1 MARIHRLPPTLAS
14 QIAAGEVVER
24 PASAVKE
31 LLENA
36 ADAGATRV
44 DVEVARGGTDLI
56 RVADNGCGIDADDL
70 PLAFAR
76 HATSKLATAE
86 DLCRV
91 GTLGFRGEAL
101 AALGSVAHVTLQS
114 RPAGQ
119 ASGAEVSCHGG
130 ELSAVVPWGGALVV
144 LHDLQ
149 LILAI

>member
-1 MARIHRLPPTLAS
+1 MARIRRLPPTLAS

-36 ADAGATRV
+36 VDAGATRI

-56 RVADNGCGIDADDL
+56 RVADNGCGIEADDL

-76 HATSKLATAE
+76 HATSKLASAE
-86 DLCRV
+86 DLSRV

-101 AALGSVAHVTLQS
+101 ASAGSVAQ
-114 RPAGQ
+114 
-119 ASGAEVSCHGG
+119 
-130 ELSAVVPWGGALVV
+130 V
-144 LHDLQ
+144 L
-149 LILAI
+149 